1 MKCSYCN
8 TDLKQGAKFCPK
20 CGREVVVNDVCINCG
35 KPIKLG
41 ASFCPYCGAN
51 QHPQQFVQA
60 QEDDKTQS
68 NVEVVPSET
77 DETAPKIEQESR
89 SVNATEI
96 QSEEEQEAPP
106 SDVVNASSKEEQKE
120 EQEAKPIN
128 TAETPLVE
136 KQESKDSEDPTP
148 EEQDVKLSKV
158 VDDQSESDQLESAL
172 IEEPKKNSNFIKIA
186 ISIVAVVLLLGGAF
200 CFWHSS
206 TQEADSAV
214 VKIDS
219 TTPIVEEPNDVK
231 NSTTDN
237 EVNEAEPPTIQELEM
252 MFDLLTKGEC
262 GKITGYGFKF
272 VNKESRRE
280 ESEYE
285 GGEDYTIF
293 KEIYEKHYKMI
304 DSNNDIHNLA
314 DGFMIIN
321 CVYSP
326 DHGDPSMTIKCD
338 EVTWNYMK
346 NSASNTMKEFGDNT
360 YFLTTGNFIGFA
372 NTNEITITSEAS
384 VSW

>member
-1 MKCSYCN
+1 MKCKYCN
-8 TDLKQGAKFCPK
+8 AELKQGAKFCPK

-60 QEDDKTQS
+60 QEDDNIQS

-77 DETAPKIEQESR
+77 DETALKIEQEPR
-89 SVNATEI
+89 SVNTAEI
-96 QSEEEQEAPP
+96 QSEEEQDVAP
-106 SDVVNASSKEEQKE
+106 SDVVNASSKEEQ
-120 EQEAKPIN
+120 EAKPVNI
-128 TAETPLVE
+128 AETPLVE
-136 KQESKDSEDPTP
+136 KQESKDAEDPTT
-148 EEQDVKLSKV
+148 EEQDVKPSNV
-158 VDDQSESDQLESAL
+158 VEDQAEVEQEDNAP
-172 IEEPKKNSNFIKIA
+172 IEEPKKNSSIVKIA
-186 ISIVAVVLLLGGAF
+186 IAIVAVVLLLGGAF
-200 CFWHSS
+200 YFWHSS
-206 TQEADSAV
+206 TQKADSNV

-219 TTPIVEEPNDVK
+219 ITPIVEESNDIK

-237 EVNEAEPPTIQELEM
+237 EVNEAEPPTIQELGM

-262 GKITGYGFKF
+262 SKVTEYGFKF

-285 GGEDYTIF
+285 GGEDYTLF

-372 NTNEITITSEAS
+372 KTNEITITSEAS